1 MKLPVT
7 VVTQHR
13 SVLIDVEPAVYNR
26 AVRGAEHFQ
35 SVIIDLTKEQLDGDL
50 AGDLAWDDI
59 EVGAPGSTR

>member
-7 VVTQHR
+7 HVTTHR

-35 SVIIDLTKEQLDGDL
+35 SVIIDLTKQQLDQE
-50 AGDLAWDDI
+50 AVDLAWDDL
-59 EVGAPGSTR
+59 EVGEPDSLL